1 MKRPNNSVSALSATP
16 SRMPAKIR
24 NSVPEKYQAK
34 PTKIAK
40 DTVAM
45 PPAVIAQAGH
55 YASGHWLL
63 RARWILCID
72 WTFTVPSIASGIKT
86 YRRFDVSVAIVHG
99 RWGRPIIMNMLK
111 WVGPLGLL
119 AALVIGDQIRIN
131 RPAHKYRLTMEV
143 ETPDGVK
150 SASNV
155 VSVHP
160 YRGYQPAG
168 KVTSRGDAVVV
179 DLGGGRNLAALMLHD
194 DKGSADFDGA
204 NFVAMRAYQAAGRK
218 IAFRDVS
225 SQTGAV
231 PVTGELMPVL
241 ASFTDPR
248 DASTACG
255 GCSRMIC
262 RRSAAGTRLRGVT
275 VEAVP
280 NGLWPIDFGGGLG
293 EPVTRGVTAKLP
305 WAASDGQAAR
315 ALAAIGFPNTP
326 EPAMALARK

>member
-1 MKRPNNSVSALSATP
+1 
-16 SRMPAKIR
+16 
-24 NSVPEKYQAK
+24 
-34 PTKIAK
+34 
-40 DTVAM
+40 
-45 PPAVIAQAGH
+45 
-55 YASGHWLL
+55 
-63 RARWILCID
+63 
-72 WTFTVPSIASGIKT
+72 
-86 YRRFDVSVAIVHG
+86 
-99 RWGRPIIMNMLK
+99 MNMLK
-111 WVGPLGLL
+111 WVGPVGLL

-131 RPAHKYRLTMEV
+131 RPAHKYRLTLEV

-160 YRGYQPAG
+160 YRGYQPSG

-241 ASFTDPR
+241 ASFADPR
-248 DASTACG
+248 DASTA
-255 GCSRMIC
+255 
-262 RRSAAGTRLRGVT
+262 RRLQPGDLSPLGTGTRLRSIT

-280 NGLWPIDFGGGLG
+280 NGLWPIDFGGSFG
-293 EPVTRGVTAKLP
+293 EPVTRSVTAKLP
-305 WAASDGQAAR
+305 WATSEGEAAR
-315 ALAAIGFPNTP
+315 ALAAIGFPNTA
-326 EPAMALARK
+326 EPVMALARK

>member
-1 MKRPNNSVSALSATP
+1 MN
-16 SRMPAKIR
+16 
-24 NSVPEKYQAK
+24 
-34 PTKIAK
+34 
-40 DTVAM
+40 
-45 PPAVIAQAGH
+45 
-55 YASGHWLL
+55 
-63 RARWILCID
+63 
-72 WTFTVPSIASGIKT
+72 
-86 YRRFDVSVAIVHG
+86 IV
-99 RWGRPIIMNMLK
+99 K

-131 RPAHKYRLTMEV
+131 RPAHKYRLAVEV
-143 ETPDGVK
+143 ETPEGVK
-150 SASNV
+150 SASGI

-160 YRGYQPAG
+160 YRGYQPSG
-168 KVTSRGDAVVV
+168 KVTSRGEAVVL

-231 PVTGELMPVL
+231 PVTGELIPVL
-241 ASFTDPR
+241 ASFTDLR
-248 DASTACG
+248 DASTA
-255 GCSRMIC
+255 
-262 RRSAAGTRLRGVT
+262 RRLQPDDLSPLGAGTRLRGVT

-280 NGLWPIDFGGGLG
+280 NGLWPIDFGGSLG
-293 EPVTRGVTAKLP
+293 EPVTRGVTVKLP
-305 WAASDGQAAR
+305 WAASEGEAAR

>member
-1 MKRPNNSVSALSATP
+1 
-16 SRMPAKIR
+16 
-24 NSVPEKYQAK
+24 
-34 PTKIAK
+34 
-40 DTVAM
+40 
-45 PPAVIAQAGH
+45 
-55 YASGHWLL
+55 
-63 RARWILCID
+63 
-72 WTFTVPSIASGIKT
+72 
-86 YRRFDVSVAIVHG
+86 
-99 RWGRPIIMNMLK
+99 MNMLK

-248 DASTACG
+248 DASTA
-255 GCSRMIC
+255 
-262 RRSAAGTRLRGVT
+262 RRLQPDDLSPLGVGTRLRGVT

-280 NGLWPIDFGGGLG
+280 NGLWPFDFGGSLG
-293 EPVTRGVTAKLP
+293 EPVTRGLTTRLP
-305 WAASDGQAAR
+305 WAASEAEAAR